1 MKAAVIDGYGGSER
15 LVVREVEP
23 PRPGP
28 GQVLLRVRAASV
40 NPIDWKLRSGR
51 MRWVKRLRFPAI
63 LGFDVAGEVV
73 EIGPEVS
80 RFVPG
85 DAAYGALD
93 APGGAYAEYAVVRE
107 SSLAAKP
114 PVLSFEEAAALPVAG
129 LTALQ
134 TLRDLGELAPGE
146 RLLINGAAGG
156 VGHLAVQIGAALGAH
171 VTGVASRRNQEMV
184 LAMGADRAIDY
195 EEIDFTGEDLVYDV
209 IFDVVGSR
217 FDDCAAVLAP
227 DGGVYVSTQVGA
239 RLFVWTLLTRLGGL
253 VGRRRRA
260 RIVIARPSGEDLEVI
275 NRMVEIGRLRPAV
288 GRVYLLEDVRRAHEA
303 SQSGHARGKI
313 VLRIE

>member
-15 LVVREVEP
+15 LVVREVAT

-40 NPIDWKLRSGR
+40 NPLDWKLRSGQL
-51 MRWVKRLRFPAI
+51 RWVKRIRFPAI
-63 LGFDVAGEVV
+63 LGQDVAGEVV

-80 RFVPG
+80 RFAPG
-85 DAAYGALD
+85 DAVYALLD
-93 APGGAYAEYAVVRE
+93 GVGGAYAEYAVVRE

-114 PVLSFEEAAALPVAG
+114 DVLSFEEAAALPVAG

-134 TLRDLGELAPGE
+134 ALRDLGELAPRE

-171 VTGVASRRNQEMV
+171 VTGVASGRNQEMV
-184 LAMGADRAIDY
+184 LAMGAERAIDY
-195 EEIDFTGEDLVYDV
+195 EEIDFTGEDLEYDV

-217 FDDCAAVLAP
+217 FDDCAAVLSA
-227 DGGVYVSTQVGA
+227 DGGVYVSTQVGP
-239 RLFVWTLLTRLGGL
+239 RLFLWSLLTGLGRLL
-253 VGRRRRA
+253 GRRRRA
-260 RIVIARPSGEDLEVI
+260 RLIITHPSGQDLEVL
-275 NRMVEIGRLRPAV
+275 NRLVEIGKLRPAV
-288 GRVYLLEDVRRAHEA
+288 GRVYLLEDVGRAHEA
-303 SQSGHARGKI
+303 SEGGHARGKI